1 MAAKLLAV
9 KFEELKKSFPLKFS
23 QEMCKH
29 VWAKFNPHSRFSQN
43 PSQAKNQKKFSNES
57 KAIFQ
62 YPCMRKFYTEILRI
76 GFLSYFRDFGPY
88 RSKIDLKD

>member
-29 VWAKFNPHSRFSQN
+29 VWPKFNPHSRFSQN
-43 PSQAKNQKKFSNES
+43 PSQAKNQKNSSNQS

-62 YPCMRKFYTEILRI
+62 YLCMSKVYAEILRI
-76 GFLSYFRDFGPY
+76 GFPSYFRDFGP
-88 RSKIDLKD
+88 